1 MTGYSDIIKS
11 AKVIIHDDRWD
22 RDLAAN
28 PAKFYR
34 GKSDYVE
41 MALPRLN
48 RPPDLFDY
56 LTKNHVKPSYAGTTW
71 ISTEDSLGEETA
83 VQTGQTGF
91 SLCSVSLITQN
102 GLMETAYAG
111 TVYDAETGI
120 VTFPVQTAVGLK
132 YSIDFYTDGSFQTL
146 TDSMTRLFS
155 LAVAVVW
162 DEGFERDW
170 LNIQPKIKDSS
181 FDVGNEA
188 NFINQS
194 KGRKL
199 ANQRAFEDELEKY
212 GQNCAYREVLSGRS
226 RTVLY

>member
-1 MTGYSDIIKS
+1 MTGYSEILK
-11 AKVIIHDDRWD
+11 AARVIIQDERWD
-22 RDLAAN
+22 RSLAAN

-34 GKSDYVE
+34 AKSDYVQ
-41 MALPRLN
+41 MALARLN
-48 RPPDLFDY
+48 RPPDLLDY
-56 LTKNHVKPSYAGTTW
+56 LQKEHVKPEFAGTAWT
-71 ISTEDSLGEETA
+71 STEDSLSGETA

-111 TVYDAETGI
+111 AGYDSETGI
-120 VTFPVQTAVGLK
+120 VTFPAQTAVGLN
-132 YSIDFYTDGSFQTL
+132 YSIDFYTDGSFQTM
-146 TDSMTRLFS
+146 TDSMTRLFA
-155 LAVAVVW
+155 LAVAVIW
-162 DEGFERDW
+162 DEGFERNW

-194 KGRKL
+194 KGRKT
-199 ANQRAFEDELEKY
+199 ANERAFEDELEKY
-212 GQNCAYREVLSGRS
+212 GQNCAYREVLSGRG

>member
-11 AKVIIHDDRWD
+11 AKVIIHDERWD

-34 GKSDYVE
+34 AKSDYVQ
-41 MALPRLN
+41 MALARLN

-56 LTKNHVKPSYAGTTW
+56 LTKAHVRPVYAGTTW
-71 ISTEDSLGEETA
+71 ISTEDSLSGETA
-83 VQTGQTGF
+83 VQTGQIGF
-91 SLCSVSLITQN
+91 SLCSVSLIAQN

-111 TVYDAETGI
+111 AVYDSETGV
-120 VTFPVQTAVGLK
+120 VTFPIQTAVGLK
-132 YSIDFYTDGSFQTL
+132 YSVDFYTDGSFATL
-146 TDSMTRLFS
+146 TDSMTRLFAM
-155 LAVAVVW
+155 AVAVIW

-181 FDVGNEA
+181 FEIGNEA
-188 NFINQS
+188 NFISQS
-194 KGRKL
+194 KSRKT

-212 GQNCAYREVLSGRS
+212 GQNCAYREVLSGR
-226 RTVLY
+226 RKTTLF